1 MNKLMAI
8 LLLLGA
14 IAGFGLSE
22 GTKYVVRDQTHTGMP
37 VGEPRTGY
45 VTRTDRI
52 FYIVFGAACMV
63 GGLYFIA
70 RIRRED
76 SPQVEDDENVVFK
89 RD

>member
-1 MNKLMAI
+1 
-8 LLLLGA
+8 
-14 IAGFGLSE
+14 
-22 GTKYVVRDQTHTGMP
+22 MP